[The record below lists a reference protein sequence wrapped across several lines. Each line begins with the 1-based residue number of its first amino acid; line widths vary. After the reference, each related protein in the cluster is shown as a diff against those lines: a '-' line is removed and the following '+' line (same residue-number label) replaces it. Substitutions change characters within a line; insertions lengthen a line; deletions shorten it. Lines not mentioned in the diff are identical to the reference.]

1 MDYKEVMRS
10 SIITPEESY
19 SKGFNDGRE
28 SVHEL
33 LKEAFKMQAQVNY
46 KYIVVT
52 QEKYDRLKETGK
64 LV

>member
-19 SKGFNDGRE
+19 SKGFNAGRD
-28 SVHEL
+28 SVHKL
-33 LKEAFKMQAQVNY
+33 LEEAFKLQAQVNY
-46 KYIVVT
+46 RYIIVT
-52 QEKYDRLKETGK
+52 QEEYDRLKETGK